1 MDLGPG
7 LCYAAPMP
15 QTRSDHFF
23 LQTLGCKV
31 NQYESRA
38 LTEAWGRAG
47 LIPAETPE
55 AAGLVVLCT
64 CTVTARAAAE
74 SRRLAR
80 KLVREAAPG
89 AIVVVTGCAAAV
101 APESF
106 AALGAVPAPDKA
118 ALARSPLE
126 PPRAPAG
133 PAYPDLAL
141 SGYDRARALLKIQDG
156 CSHRCSYCIVPLA
169 RGASRSRPVADI
181 LAEAE
186 RLIAAGHR
194 ELGLT
199 GINLGHFGRDLTPP
213 CSFWGLVAL
222 LDRELAARHGD
233 TVRLRLGSLD
243 PSILTEAGL
252 AVLAQ
257 ARLICPHL
265 HISLQSAAPAVLAA
279 MGRRPGDAA
288 AVSSFVD
295 GISRIWPRLGLGCDI
310 MAGFPGETEADH
322 DSTATFLATLP
333 LSYAHVFPYSRR
345 PGTRAAAM
353 AGQLPREVKAA
364 RAAALREIAQGQA
377 ERFLAT
383 LAASGETVTV
393 ALERL
398 APAAGTTGHYV
409 DCRFTAEPE
418 ASLGALVRA
427 TSSGRDGDLLLVRPQ
442 NKACAP

>member
-141 SGYDRARALLKIQDG
+141 SGYDRARDLLKIQDG
-156 CSHRCSYCIVPLA
+156 CSTAAVLIVPLA
-169 RGASRSRPVADI
+169 GRVPVTTGWRHPGRG
-181 LAEAE
+181 E
-186 RLIAAGHR
+186 RLIAARTR

-199 GINLGHFGRDLTPP
+199 GINLGHFGRD
-213 CSFWGLVAL
+213 
-222 LDRELAARHGD
+222 
-233 TVRLRLGSLD
+233 
-243 PSILTEAGL
+243 
-252 AVLAQ
+252 
-257 ARLICPHL
+257 
-265 HISLQSAAPAVLAA
+265 
-279 MGRRPGDAA
+279 
-288 AVSSFVD
+288 
-295 GISRIWPRLGLGCDI
+295 
-310 MAGFPGETEADH
+310 
-322 DSTATFLATLP
+322 
-333 LSYAHVFPYSRR
+333 
-345 PGTRAAAM
+345 
-353 AGQLPREVKAA
+353 
-364 RAAALREIAQGQA
+364 
-377 ERFLAT
+377 
-383 LAASGETVTV
+383 
-393 ALERL
+393 
-398 APAAGTTGHYV
+398 
-409 DCRFTAEPE
+409 
-418 ASLGALVRA
+418 
-427 TSSGRDGDLLLVRPQ
+427 
-442 NKACAP
+442 